1 MKTKF
6 LFFILYFNF
15 DCLCFTGFFLVTF
28 VILFIYL
35 FFISP
40 GFDAWLSSHSA
51 GGEINRNSSSR
62 KGKAQPIVK
71 IDTNDEINE
80 VETTYEE
87 DMNALNDSNNHG
99 NDFDSSNID
108 REYASAEIIE
118 NEEVEIPTPLMIKK
132 ELIKS
137 RAKAAREFIRC

>member
-1 MKTKF
+1 M
-6 LFFILYFNF
+6 
-15 DCLCFTGFFLVTF
+15 
-28 VILFIYL
+28 IYL
-35 FFISP
+35 SFLANVLLHIITV

-62 KGKAQPIVK
+62 KVKAQPIVK
-71 IDTNDEINE
+71 IDNNEEVNE

-87 DMNALNDSNNHG
+87 DMNQLNARNEDNHE

-108 REYASAEIIE
+108 REYASAEVLE

-137 RAKAAREFIRC
+137 RAKAARESIRCYFIIFDANCVFSIIFLAY